1 MNAHDPKLYE
11 QQQKLGAIKA
21 RLDRQE
27 KLVSVVVIVA
37 MILCVLALV
46 LFLGGEWSPESPFN
60 VIP

>member
-1 MNAHDPKLYE
+1 VNAHDPDLYE

-46 LFLGGEWSPESPFN
+46 LFLGGEWSPESPLD